1 MFKIQVS
8 FLSFQFGDYVGSF
21 VSYLRT
27 RGLEAT
33 KLLKNQVFFFL
44 GSGSRWL
51 GIYTCYIDWYILPS
65 GGHYFLPSS
74 PFASQW
80 EKSTGLSFE
89 NDACSFALNAMA
101 TASKC
106 LIFRGNVLQPVIW
119 AIRRGA
125 WQFDPQCS
133 PPRVALIS
141 PYQAFFFLLRVAL
154 MVAGMIPILTLVRF

>member
-1 MFKIQVS
+1 MGTHHDCCHDPSSQIDYTYSYPHHIYISVQDSSIIFKLPIWRLCRVICLIS
-8 FLSFQFGDYVGSF
+8 
-21 VSYLRT
+21 T
-27 RGLEAT
+27 NPGLEAT
-33 KLLKNQVFFFL
+33 KLPKNQVSFFL

-51 GIYTCYIDWYILPS
+51 GIYTCDIDWYILPS
-65 GGHYFLPSS
+65 GGHYFLTSS

-119 AIRRGA
+119 AIRGGCLA
-125 WQFDPQCS
+125 VW
-133 PPRVALIS
+133 PP
-141 PYQAFFFLLRVAL
+141 
-154 MVAGMIPILTLVRF
+154 M